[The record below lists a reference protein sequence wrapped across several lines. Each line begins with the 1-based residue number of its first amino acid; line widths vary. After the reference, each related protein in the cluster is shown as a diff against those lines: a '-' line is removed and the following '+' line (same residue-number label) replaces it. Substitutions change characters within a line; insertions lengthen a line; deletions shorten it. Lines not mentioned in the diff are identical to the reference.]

1 MTLHELLVLH
11 ASPTLA
17 NLKPASLVCLKTL
30 DGQSEDLCE
39 LEKRGL
45 SFLWMTSMTGCPLL
59 LVYRRNALARTLATP
74 KARSILAAAGCMG
87 SLDDML
93 DHLCRRF
100 ASCRCP
106 HEIGLFLGYPEDD
119 VDLFIRNDGKK
130 AVCCLFWKVYCDV
143 EGALKLARKWD
154 KCRKCYIEC
163 FRNGFSITRLCV
175 SA

>member
-59 LVYRRNALARTLATP
+59 LV
-74 KARSILAAAGCMG
+74 LAAAGCMG